1 MRVSEAMTRD
11 VRVARPDQTI
21 QDAAKMMSDVD
32 AGVLPVGENDQLV
45 GMITDRD
52 IAIRGIAQGK
62 GPDTPVREVM
72 TADVKYCFEDE
83 DTDQVARNM
92 ADQQVRRLPVVNRD
106 KRLVGI
112 LSLGD
117 LAVMQGGQRAGEA
130 LAGISQPG
138 GEHSQTGGSRT

>member
-11 VRVARPDQTI
+11 VRIAHPDQSI

-117 LAVMQGGQRAGEA
+117 LAVMQGGQPAGEA

>member
-11 VRVARPDQTI
+11 VRVARPNQTI

-52 IAIRGIAQGK
+52 IAVRGVAQDK

-72 TADVKYCFEDE
+72 TADVKYCFEDD
-83 DTDQVARNM
+83 DTADVARNM
-92 ADQQVRRLPVVNRD
+92 ADIQVRRLPVLTRD

-112 LSLGD
+112 ISLGD
-117 LAVMQGGQRAGEA
+117 MAVTEGASQAGEA
-130 LAGISQPG
+130 VAGISQPG
-138 GEHSQTGGSRT
+138 GQHSQTGGPRT